1 MKTVF
6 IPLLLILCVLLGA
19 CDEIEITE
27 LNERLIIEA
36 IGIDYEDGI
45 YKVTIEGLD
54 SFTAGSDTNS
64 ISSGR
69 LTKCYMFEGETI
81 GMAMNDIS
89 RVTGQIP
96 LFSQARVLIIGF
108 DTAEN
113 RLSEVL
119 DFFRREYTT
128 RTDILVAVAE
138 KKASET
144 VSADFGENVSAGNII
159 EAGLL
164 SWRHTGKCAYTPL
177 YRFLNSLMGETDSA
191 FCPLISVK
199 KNEFSDKNEV
209 SLGGTAVFRQDGSIF
224 TLSEKETL
232 AFMMINNSI
241 ENADLTAENDKGICT
256 FEIIECKTKTRI
268 ATDNGK
274 ARIGISVN
282 LRCDIPEF
290 QSKNFTGLSKED
302 TEKTALYAAE
312 KTAALLCSVIEKVCF
327 TENCDAFTLGRKI
340 NLKDHKFYKNVLLE
354 SSSYEDI
361 FEFDISVK
369 INIRRIGKVTLSEDK

>member
-6 IPLLLILCVLLGA
+6 IPLILILCILLSA

-36 IGIDYEDGI
+36 IGIDYEDGV

-54 SFTAGSDTNS
+54 SFTSGSDTNS

-89 RVTGQIP
+89 RITGQIP

-108 DTAEN
+108 ETAQR

-128 RTDILVAVAE
+128 RTDILIAVAQN
-138 KKASET
+138 KASET
-144 VSADFGENVSAGNII
+144 VAADFGENVSAGNII

-164 SWRHTGKCAYTPL
+164 SWRHTGKCVHTPL

-191 FCPLISVK
+191 FCPLITVK
-199 KNEFSDKNEV
+199 KNDFSDKNEIKFK
-209 SLGGTAVFRQDGSIF
+209 GTAVFRKDGSIF
-224 TLSEKETL
+224 SLTEDETL
-232 AFMMINNSI
+232 ALMMINNSI
-241 ENADLTAENDKGICT
+241 ENADLTAENDKGLCT

-268 ATDNGK
+268 TTDNSK
-274 ARIGISVN
+274 AKIGISVN

-290 QSKNFTGLSKED
+290 QSRNFTGLSKED
-302 TEKTALYAAE
+302 TEKTAQTAAA
-312 KTAALLCSVIEKVCF
+312 KTAALLCDVLSKVCF
-327 TENCDAFTLGRKI
+327 YENCDTFFIGRRI
-340 NLKDHKFYKNVLLE
+340 NLKNHNFYKNQLLE

-361 FEFDISVK
+361 FEFDINVK
-369 INIRRIGKVTLSEDK
+369 IDIRRIGKVTLSED

>member
-6 IPLLLILCVLLGA
+6 IPLLLILCVLLSA

-69 LTKCYMFEGETI
+69 LTKCYMFQGETI

-199 KNEFSDKNEV
+199 KNKFSDKNEV
-209 SLGGTAVFRQDGSIF
+209 SLGGTAVFRKDGSIF

-290 QSKNFTGLSKED
+290 QSRNFTGLSKED

-340 NLKDHKFYKNVLLE
+340 NLKDHNFYKKVLLE